1 MQRVIFF
8 DIDSPLPFV
17 DKFSLFR
24 YNWGWRRIA
33 VFDCFERMV
42 FFVFRTVLVLT
53 YIGVMSIITLPFCIL
68 LLLLRLISK
77 KAASKLGQPFA
88 DAVCFWPI
96 FFLSGGK
103 LTVEGR
109 ENIPKGAV
117 LFAGNHRSMYDI
129 LAGYMAIPALHS
141 TSFIAKYEM
150 RHVPFLSWWMRILNC
165 KFLNRSDPKE
175 GLKTI
180 QSAIADTKEGFSMF
194 IEPEGTR
201 NRGEGL
207 LPFKPGSLKIA
218 ERTGCPVIP
227 VAMIGTDNL
236 LEKQYPKIRASKVT
250 VIIGKPIETANL
262 TRDQKVELPNVVRG
276 QIKEMLIAHGVAFP
290 AEETVSE

>member
-1 MQRVIFF
+1 MFYFAAGYFF
-8 DIDSPLPFV
+8 RHRFPPPFV

-96 FFLSGGK
+96 FLLSGGK

-180 QSAIADTKEGFSMF
+180 QSA
-194 IEPEGTR
+194 
-201 NRGEGL
+201 
-207 LPFKPGSLKIA
+207 A
-218 ERTGCPVIP
+218 ERTGCPVVP

-236 LEKQYPKIRASKVT
+236 LEKQYPKIRGSKVT

-276 QIKEMLIAHGVAFP
+276 QIKEMLISHGVAFP